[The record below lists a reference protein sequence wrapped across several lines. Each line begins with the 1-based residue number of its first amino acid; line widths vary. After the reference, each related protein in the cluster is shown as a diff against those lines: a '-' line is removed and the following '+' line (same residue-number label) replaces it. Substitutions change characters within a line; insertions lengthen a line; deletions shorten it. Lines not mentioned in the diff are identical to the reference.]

1 MPIGPILPGRIPTS
15 LLAQRL
21 QSDLSRNTRLLTT
34 LQDQVATGQKLFLP
48 SDSPAAAVRSL
59 VAQRQLEHHTQYQ
72 ATIETDRSYLNV
84 SEQSLNTVSDILNH
98 AKSLLLEGSGNTV
111 SETERLA
118 LANEVSAAIQGVVV
132 AANTSHRGRY
142 LFGGSRSNQPPFEI
156 QEDNT
161 VIYHGDAQSVET
173 LIEQQFLVGNNID
186 GVTAFGVLSPTP
198 SVDLNPS
205 LTVERRL
212 SDLHS
217 GTGVDLGAIEVTL
230 QDGLNTQQALV
241 DLTSAETIDDV
252 RARIEQAFAA
262 GPLTVTVDI
271 DPTSNSGLRL
281 TPSSGTVAVADV
293 AGGRSAVELGIANP
307 AVAVITGGDLNPLIT
322 EQTLLADLNGGTG
335 IGLTAG
341 TGIQITLG
349 EDTKTIDLS
358 TAVTVED
365 LLNAV
370 RLSGLD
376 VEAAINS
383 EGTGIAI
390 SPRISGL
397 DFSIGENNGDN
408 ATQLGIRTLI
418 SQTLLA
424 DFNHGRGVPV
434 DEGQTLEIT
443 RRDGTDIEVD
453 LSGSRTVQDV
463 LDAINAVDP
472 GVLVASLNATGNGI
486 SLLDDDGVSTGPL
499 SVTENVLAT
508 SLGLGGEETGT
519 DRTVPLIGQDANPR
533 ESGGVFNILARLEKA
548 LRGGD
553 NQELSRLDSL
563 LEREIDRFQLVRGEV
578 GSRLQILD
586 QVQNRVLDRALQ
598 IKQSLSVD
606 FDTDLTETITQVAQ
620 VQTALEASL
629 RIAAQTSQLTLL
641 AFL

>member
-1 MPIGPILPGRIPTS
+1 M
-15 LLAQRL
+15 
-21 QSDLSRNTRLLTT
+21 
-34 LQDQVATGQKLFLP
+34 
-48 SDSPAAAVRSL
+48 
-59 VAQRQLEHHTQYQ
+59 
-72 ATIETDRSYLNV
+72 
-84 SEQSLNTVSDILNH
+84 
-98 AKSLLLEGSGNTV
+98 
-111 SETERLA
+111 
-118 LANEVSAAIQGVVV
+118 
-132 AANTSHRGRY
+132 
-142 LFGGSRSNQPPFEI
+142 
-156 QEDNT
+156 
-161 VIYHGDAQSVET
+161 
-173 LIEQQFLVGNNID
+173 
-186 GVTAFGVLSPTP
+186 
-198 SVDLNPS
+198 
-205 LTVERRL
+205 
-212 SDLHS
+212 
-217 GTGVDLGAIEVTL
+217 
-230 QDGLNTQQALV
+230 
-241 DLTSAETIDDV
+241 
-252 RARIEQAFAA
+252 
-262 GPLTVTVDI
+262 
-271 DPTSNSGLRL
+271 
-281 TPSSGTVAVADV
+281 
-293 AGGRSAVELGIANP
+293 
-307 AVAVITGGDLNPLIT
+307 
-322 EQTLLADLNGGTG
+322 
-335 IGLTAG
+335 
-341 TGIQITLG
+341 
-349 EDTKTIDLS
+349 
-358 TAVTVED
+358 TVED

-629 RIAAQTSQLTLL
+629 RIAADQPIDVVGISLTVEL
-641 AFL
+641 AWFSEIDFDKSLQIS